1 MKEYFDKS
9 IFKRKAKMIYF
20 DIYLPRLSIL
30 GRGQGK
36 GVWCQEEQKQ
46 KGVEGKGKRKMQ
58 EGNSLRSSKR
68 NLIKLY
74 NRYIEKL

>member
-46 KGVEGKGKRKMQ
+46 KGVEGKGRGRCRR
-58 EGNSLRSSKR
+58 EIVFVAARE
-68 NLIKLY
+68 I
-74 NRYIEKL
+74 